1 MLFILEWFQNVV
13 IVWDEEKICV
23 TTLQCHR
30 NKKWVVLGIKSI
42 SRFQKES
49 RWKESKKVKKTKG
62 ISFFRFVA
70 IVKTIEYRT
79 LHKEIKCKSSDT
91 DILYVNGMSCCKN
104 KKKSLHTI
112 ELHQSALTRRDFH
125 FLFALFSTFNFS
137 FFPRLCT
144 AQEEGNEKDFS
155 TLYAIIFIIWFSRHE
170 KIMYMN
176 VLEIF
181 NMHLARSVFRKLL
194 EGNRGERGSDDPSG
208 CTFLFPCPSK
218 YTPDPPLDATSS
230 MCIKTN
236 VWGNEN

>member
-1 MLFILEWFQNVV
+1 MECLAV
-13 IVWDEEKICV
+13 
-23 TTLQCHR
+23 
-30 NKKWVVLGIKSI
+30 
-42 SRFQKES
+42 
-49 RWKESKKVKKTKG
+49 
-62 ISFFRFVA
+62 
-70 IVKTIEYRT
+70 RT
-79 LHKEIKCKSSDT
+79 
-91 DILYVNGMSCCKN
+91 

-144 AQEEGNEKDFS
+144 VQEEGNEKDFS

-181 NMHLARSVFRKLL
+181 NMHRVRSVFRKLL
-194 EGNRGERGSDDPSG
+194 EGNWVKRGSNDPFGYTLSS
-208 CTFLFPCPSK
+208 PYPSK
-218 YTPDPPLDATSS
+218 YTPDPPLDAPNS